1 MNKEKSKDQYCC
13 EACEKLILKSHKAK
27 HERTKV
33 HLSARMKTFKKIVI
47 MNNRGIVCF
56 RH

>member
-33 HLSARMKTFKKIVI
+33 HLSASMKTFKKIVI